1 MTSRRRFFAAVAAL
15 TLVLLGAAVGAEEID
30 QILGPLRLKGRHP
43 TMMGPYITTTLQF
56 DRPGWIRSFGVR
68 LLDADQ
74 RLSADNTV
82 FCHAVF
88 RAPPTAIN
96 LGGEDYRFGN
106 NLPLTAGQ
114 DTIAFPA
121 GFGFHVDTTSLYVVE
136 AMLQSPYDTLDAR
149 YYFKVIFDFVADAE
163 HAPLSPLYHISV
175 RIGPHER
182 FSQRGRSRRDAK
194 QMAPSAREDLLHMW
208 WVPPGRHEYA
218 TRFSLPASGRVHF
231 ATVHIHRYGVAYT
244 LREVA
249 TGRVLIAGR
258 PIEGLRREMAE
269 VPVYSD
275 KTGLLLKK
283 GADYEFSVAYDNPL
297 KENVSAMGTLHLF
310 FDEIDGAARKS
321 ERRR

>member
-1 MTSRRRFFAAVAAL
+1 MRSRRGVRAGAIAAFVVIVLGVAA
-15 TLVLLGAAVGAEEID
+15 GAEEID

-43 TMMGPYITTTLQF
+43 TMMGPYISTTVQF

-74 RLSADNTV
+74 RPSPDNTV

-88 RAPPTAIN
+88 RAPPTAIS
-96 LGGEDYRFGN
+96 LGGEDYQFGN
-106 NLPLTAGQ
+106 NLPLTSGQ

-136 AMLQSPYDTLDAR
+136 AMLQSPYDSIDAR
-149 YYFKVIFDFVADAE
+149 YYFKVAFDFVPDAE
-163 HAPLSPLYHISV
+163 RVPLRPLYHVSV
-175 RIGPHER
+175 RIGPQER
-182 FSQRGRSRRDAK
+182 FSRRGRSRRDAK
-194 QMAPSAREDLLHMW
+194 QMAPSAREDLMHMW
-208 WVPPGRHEYA
+208 WVPPGRHEYR

-244 LREVA
+244 LRDVA
-249 TGRVLIAGR
+249 TGRVLMTGR
-258 PIEGLRREMAE
+258 PKEGSQREMLE

-283 GADYEFSVAYDNPL
+283 DADYEFSVAYDNPL

-310 FDEIDGAARKS
+310 FDAIDGAASKN
-321 ERRR
+321 